1 MTRIRGPETPAW
13 RPFRGLAAAL
23 ALALSLA
30 GCGYHV
36 SGMGGKLP
44 EGATTISIPMFVN
57 GTAKP
62 DIEGILTTAF
72 VKEFNTSVQVVSDAE
87 VEVKG
92 RIKVYSLVPVS
103 FTKSDINQEYRLTV
117 VLSVAVFRDGE
128 VLWRDD
134 AVTDYEDFV
143 VNETSVAATRKA
155 EEDALKKIARDT
167 ARLVK
172 ERIMVDF

>member
-1 MTRIRGPETPAW
+1 MNRIRGPEPSAG

-23 ALALSLA
+23 ALALSLT
-30 GCGYHV
+30 GCGYYV

-44 EGATTISIPMFVN
+44 EGVTTISIPMFEN
-57 GTAKP
+57 GTSKP

-72 VKEFNTSVQVVSDAE
+72 VKEFNTTVQVVNDAE

-103 FTKSDINQEYRLTV
+103 FTESDINQEYRLTV
-117 VLSVAVFRDGE
+117 VLSLAVFRGGE

-134 AVTDYEDFV
+134 GVTDYEDFV
-143 VNETSVAATRKA
+143 VNEADVAATRKA
-155 EEDALKKIARDT
+155 EEKALKKLARDT

-172 ERIMVDF
+172 ERIMEDF